1 MPWRYGSLDK
11 LGNQEFADSHLF
23 STITALKRAE
33 SRQGW
38 AQRQCI
44 QVFNLVLDQTNSEK
58 KQVNKL
64 SKGEKR
70 MLEIALLKQARP
82 KQRLAEAK
90 QITV

>member
-1 MPWRYGSLDK
+1 MPRRYGSLDK

-23 STITALKRAE
+23 STITTFKRAE

-38 AQRQCI
+38 GQRQYI
-44 QVFNLVLDQTNSEK
+44 QVCKLVLDQTNSEK

-64 SKGEKR
+64 SKGKKR
-70 MLEIALLKQARP
+70 MLESALSKQARP